1 MTWDRPR
8 FDRSEVNRAGR
19 ELLATP
25 MGEAAPD
32 WALEIV
38 NNWRAS
44 HSYPL
49 NAFEV
54 SLRERVRKHA
64 LASTVVQRL
73 KRLPSIRAKLA
84 LQSSMKLTQMQDIGG
99 CRAVVPTWST
109 VLTLSE
115 LYKAS
120 RQKHAL
126 IHEDDYINGPKESG
140 YRGFHLIYRYES
152 RVRPEYNGL
161 KIEIQLR
168 TRLQHAWATAV
179 ETVGTLLTQPL
190 KSSIGEEDWLR
201 FFSLMGSALAFREGT
216 PTIPGTPTSLHELE
230 FELRDLSDRLR
241 VENVLTAYGRAI
253 QTIYQGER
261 RASYYLLELQPAGG
275 KGSQGVVTITGFES
289 DQLEEATRSYL
300 GAEKRLT
307 APGTQAVLVSGG
319 SLQSLAIAYPNFF
332 LDTRRFLDALREAL
346 GRAPLNGSG
355 TLKET

>member
-1 MTWDRPR
+1 VKWDRPR
-8 FDRSEVNRAGR
+8 FERSEVNRAGR

-25 MGEAAPD
+25 PGEATPD

-44 HSYPL
+44 HNYPL

-54 SLRERVRKHA
+54 SLRDRVRKHA
-64 LASTVVQRL
+64 RASTVVQRL

-84 LQSSMKLTQMQDIGG
+84 LQPSMKLSQMQDIGG

-120 RQKHAL
+120 RQKHTL
-126 IHEDDYINGPKESG
+126 IHEDDYINGPKPSG
-140 YRGFHLIYRYES
+140 YRGIHLIYRYES
-152 RVRPEYNGL
+152 SARPEYNGL

-216 PTIPGTPTSLHELE
+216 PTIPGTPTTVG
-230 FELRDLSDRLR
+230 DLSNELSELSERLR
-241 VENVLTAYGRAI
+241 VEDVLTAYGRAI

-275 KGSQGVVTITGFES
+275 EGSHGVVTITGFES

-300 GAEKRLT
+300 GAETRLT
-307 APGTQAVLVSGG
+307 EPGSQAVLVSVG
-319 SLQSLAIAYPNFF
+319 SLQSLTVAYPNFF

-346 GRAPLNGSG
+346 GRTPLNGSR
-355 TLKET
+355 TAQEP